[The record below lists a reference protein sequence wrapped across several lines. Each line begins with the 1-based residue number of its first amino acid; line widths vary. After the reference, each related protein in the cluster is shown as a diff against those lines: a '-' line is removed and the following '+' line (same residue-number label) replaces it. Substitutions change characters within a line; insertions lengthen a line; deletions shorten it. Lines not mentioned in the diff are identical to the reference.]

1 MSRRSLPSFR
11 QVVLT
16 VVVAGTLLAGWAFA
30 WEPAALRVV
39 EHEVEVD
46 DWPRA
51 CDGLRVATLS
61 DLHVGSPFNGLGK
74 LERIVSETLAA
85 EPDLVLLLGDYVI
98 RGVLG
103 GSYVAPEAIAEE
115 LDRLV
120 APMGV
125 YAVLGNHDWWD
136 DPERV
141 TRALEAGGI
150 STLEDLAVPRSR
162 GRCNFWLAG
171 VSDLWEAPHDVER
184 ALSRAPEDA
193 TILAF
198 THNPDIFPEIPERV
212 ALTLAGH
219 THGGQVALPWL
230 GRPVVPSEHGER
242 FAIGHVRERGRDL
255 FVTSGLG
262 TSILPVRFRVPPE
275 VSIVTIRSPP

>member
-1 MSRRSLPSFR
+1 MFR
-11 QVVLT
+11 HA
-16 VVVAGTLLAGWAFA
+16 VVAVGLASALLGGWAFA

-46 DWPRA
+46 DWPHA

-74 LERIVSETLAA
+74 LERIVSDTLAA
-85 EPDLVLLLGDYVI
+85 EPDMVLLLGDYVI

-103 GSYVAPEAIAEE
+103 GSYVTPEAIADE

-136 DPERV
+136 DPERIS
-141 TRALEAGGI
+141 RALEASGI
-150 STLEDLAVPRSR
+150 STLEDVAVPRSR
-162 GRCNFWLAG
+162 GDCKFWLAG

-184 ALSRAPEDA
+184 ALSRVPEGA

-219 THGGQVALPWL
+219 THSGQVALPWL
-230 GRPVVPSEHGER
+230 GRPIVPSAHGER
-242 FAIGHVRERGRDL
+242 FAIGHVREGGRDL

-262 TSILPVRFRVPPE
+262 TNILPVRFRVPPE
-275 VSIVTIRSPP
+275 ISLVTIRSQP